1 MSHVN
6 SRTPAP
12 ARVVLSLAVFSAL
25 AVLPLAASAAG
36 AECAGG
42 ARAQQARALPQAFAR
57 HPLAAAADAA
67 LDPALPVSAAWL
79 ARQRADE
86 QGVRSAPGHCGGPG
100 GSSIV
105 NRGVIDVRTDAHLG
119 RFDPSLSLSTGA
131 DVSETLTLSARAV
144 GIEAGPKVDSIVNSG
159 SVSAKATASLDSVA
173 VTLTLLET
181 AHATTTT
188 TLAAT
193 AVGIDAGG
201 TAHGDKGHAGG
212 HGHAA
217 GSIVNDGSVTAEAS
231 ATIVDVGVT
240 LSAANVATADGSLS
254 VDASGTGIRAGAGTE
269 TIVNNGSVSATA
281 TTRLTQVDV
290 AATFLGL
297 SIVDRGP
304 TDASTALEARATG
317 IDATAARGGV
327 AIGGAGSIG
336 ATAQSFVNVTGVS
349 VSSEGVDAS
358 VPSLFSGPIATV
370 GITADSTASGVRS
383 GAGDDRVALAGPVT
397 VQSSATAQQQSVDVG
412 VSVFNLHVP
421 TPGFSVV
428 GAGTKADA
436 RAGGIESGAGNDQL
450 SNAGTMTVDANAKSS
465 TAVALVSLA
474 DLAIDLAPNLPSL
487 PLSYSV
493 MVADA
498 ISQTR
503 ASAVGI
509 DAGEGDDSV
518 LNRAGA
524 TLNVGATANGGT
536 VDVSARAGLKFED
549 KKKPDP
555 NPSTSSSIS
564 AEFGVSLAR
573 ASIDAGSTAIGIAG
587 GAGRDTLVNDGTL
600 GATATTGTYGV
611 TVRVD
616 LMGPLDFDQG
626 PNPSLLGSG
635 AAADTSN
642 SAVATATALAGGAGD
657 DALLNRGKASASAT
671 ADALNVSAGIG
682 VKLEKNGA
690 LAGVSLVDS
699 DATAT
704 ATAVG
709 LDGGGGA
716 DRVENLGQVDAT
728 ARAGAT
734 SVSVNVEVQ
743 AISDKGVAASV
754 SVLDADTTATA
765 GAVGLRSGDGSAGR
779 HDDHR
784 DDHDDH
790 GHDHDHDKRAPA
802 ALRNAG
808 TLNVDAD
815 AATAAVN
822 ASVHADVT
830 SKGAVVGVALS
841 DTSATA
847 RAAATGIE
855 GGAAGERIGNE
866 GTIGLT
872 ATAQAVAVGV
882 NVTVESAATGLA
894 AGAALTR
901 SAVDAGASAIGIA
914 GGAGDDLILNTGS
927 IDTAVRKVQATA
939 TTVSVGL
946 EAKVVSKQGAAI
958 GAALS
963 DTRATAVAAATGV
976 DGGAGDD
983 TLVNRGSI
991 TLDTVGADTTAVG
1004 VALDLALAKQGFT
1017 ASAALARSNSTSS
1030 ASATGLAGGAGD
1042 DTLVNDK
1049 DITLKHVRGDGNAVS
1064 VGLDISGAQDG
1075 LVIGAAL
1082 ADAGATAGAAATGL
1096 AGGSGRDTLANAG
1109 HVVVDTVA
1117 AESDSVGVSV
1127 DIKIAKNGLGIGAAL
1142 VKSGVTSGAEVA
1154 GLDGGTEQ
1162 DRLFNDGQIEL
1173 RAVSAQADAVGVS
1186 VGLVGTTNG
1195 VSIAAGVADGSSTAS
1210 AAARGL
1216 VGGSG
1221 DDLAVNRGGI
1231 VIDNVSARGNA
1242 TAVSVGLAGTN
1253 NGIAASVT
1261 LADSSANAVALAAG
1275 IDGGE
1280 GEDRLWN
1287 EGGITIG
1294 QVKARAGAVT
1304 ADVSLSGTLSG
1315 GLAAGAAIGRS
1326 AAIAETR
1333 VTGMDGGSGADLI
1346 ASRGETGILVDDVA
1360 ATASATG
1367 VSVQLGV
1374 VSNGAAIGAALVDT
1388 STTARTTVTGLQ
1400 GGAGDDAVFNAGPL
1414 TLRNLKAEASA
1425 VSVGVGVN
1433 AALSAGVAGGLAWV
1447 DGKGTAALQVT
1458 GLAGGAGD
1466 DRLLNEGSIT
1476 ISAAEAL
1483 AHATDASV
1491 TLNISLAGAAGGASI
1506 ANTSANATAAV
1517 KGLDGGSGDDLLINR
1532 GPVDVRGR
1540 AQADSIGVT
1549 VSLNVA
1555 LGVAAGATITDASST
1570 AAAEVA
1576 GLDAGEGRDT
1586 MLNEGTVQARADAVA
1601 TGTSVSIVVP
1611 NIFGGYAAAKL
1622 STSATADA
1630 VGLRDAD
1637 SAAAAPCGHDKHKTN
1652 GGGGSSCGHDEHGD
1666 HGDGHAEGSTKAT
1679 ITNRADVAA
1688 TATASST
1695 GTSVGGALFGYSLGD
1710 TGNSATAG
1718 AAGIQAG
1725 ARDDAILNE
1734 AKLTAIASATA
1745 SGLAVDVSVIGAT
1758 NGNAGTLATAQAS
1771 GITSGAGDDMI
1782 DNRAGIVASARSS
1795 ASAKV
1800 VAVGLAGSASIS
1812 GDTNAA
1818 KTASASAVGIAAGD
1832 GDDRIGNSGSVMV
1845 DAGRAALRPDD
1856 ARDGR
1861 CTAEAGGACASAS
1874 GVAVELAGS
1883 GRVDAGTNAIALAT
1897 GLDGGRGDDSIDNS
1911 GSLRVDALARARA
1924 DGVGVVLGGVD
1935 HVSAST
1941 LVSASANGLRGD
1953 DGADRLANRGS
1964 IEVMA
1969 AADTAAANTSVVIAG
1984 KATAEGNTQASA
1996 TALGMDGGAGDDVL
2010 GNSGTL
2016 TVAADAWAG
2025 VGGTSFAFAGQAPA
2039 VATLGAGATASGL
2052 AGGGGADRLRNEGV
2066 VKATASSRVAV
2077 TGGATAIFGGAS
2089 AGSNV
2094 SATATASGIAA
2105 GDGDDLVQQ
2114 LGTLEVSAAA
2124 TLGANS
2130 SSFALGNAS
2139 AGDVLFAV
2147 SQAGGIA
2154 AGAGD
2159 NAVLNDGRLAVK
2171 ASSTLAAAGG
2181 ASTVFGNTRSAATLT
2196 ARSSAAG
2203 MSAGDGNDILVNDRN
2218 GAIDVTG
2225 ALDAA
2230 AAAGVEA
2237 GRLFVDGSARSSV
2250 SASAAALGI
2259 DAGAGDNRVVLEGT
2273 LAARVSGSASASG
2286 SSNADF
2292 LSIDSDSYGE
2302 AGATLTGALAVG
2314 VRSGSGRDR
2323 VVNLGTLTASAAP
2336 NVAAAATAEGGGLFD
2351 NDADAVATAIVREVI
2366 AIGIDAGAGDN
2377 EVVNRGTIQANA
2389 TPRASAAASS
2399 NAHWFSDAGA
2409 GAQAQI
2415 HDTLAVG
2422 IASRGGA
2429 STIVNDGRIEVG
2441 ADAQAQA
2448 SANPSPGGA
2457 GGVDFVYTIAEVRN
2471 TQAIGIWAGGGAST
2485 IVNDGSV
2492 AVTMAANALGH
2503 ADGSAWGL
2511 RVDGSTH
2518 SHVINTGRIEV
2529 SASALALLGSAEA
2542 LAVGIAAGD
2551 GGNRIVNSGHIVAEA
2566 VSSGAGQAWGI
2577 RSGSGDDRIVNL
2589 GSIVATRTL
2598 GGTTSAGVAI
2608 EAGAGNDTVV
2618 LGDGS
2623 VTRGDI
2629 DLGAGTDVLLMQGS
2643 PVFEG
2648 TVVDEG
2654 SRVTL
2659 ALAGSGSFGGTLPAS
2674 VIRKQGPG
2682 TFSLATLPPVQRLEV
2697 QGGTLEIGS
2706 SYRFLGEGQFAA
2718 TIQGDGSYGRLH
2730 VRGQAQLGGGLRV
2743 ERGAGPFVN
2752 GSRYEVLRA
2761 DGGFAPGSSFERI
2774 ELPVATPLL
2783 SFASTQAD
2791 GSLAVTAQVK
2801 SFTTV
2806 APGADAQAV
2815 ARQLDRVL
2823 PGVRGD
2829 LSTAL
2834 GTLQGLTRAADFATA
2849 FTSLS
2854 PLTHGQRTLASVA
2867 SADRFAQTIEQRMGG
2882 LQLAGREAGAARAL
2896 PVIVAANGNGG
2907 FWQRLDAAEQWQA
2920 RPYGVWL
2927 QAFAQ
2932 RGDQD
2937 ASSDASGYRYDLA
2950 GQALGAD
2957 HRFDRNFSA
2966 GVALGWVK
2974 NEFRSD
2980 VAGNRADLKSRLA
2993 ALYGSYDGGD
3003 VYANATLSAG
3013 TTSHDAQR
3021 TIVVGPTS
3029 TPVTSRHDAKLL
3041 AASFGAGLSR
3051 RAGEGWLD
3059 PFVNLRYTLVKED
3072 AFTENGSGA
3081 ALAVDGR
3088 STHTVVS
3095 ELGLRWTQAFA
3106 VSGNARLIPEASAAW
3121 LHDFGHGSRLVQ
3133 AAYVDAPE
3141 AGFAVEGQRIERNGL
3156 RLGLGVTYRSGG
3168 GLSSLLRY
3176 SAEIRPGYR
3185 AQGLVGELRYEF

>member
-86 QGVRSAPGHCGGPG
+86 QGVRSAPGHCGGSG
-100 GSSIV
+100 GTSIV

-144 GIEAGPKVDSIVNSG
+144 GIDAGPKVDSIVNSG

-240 LSAANVATADGSLS
+240 LSAANLATADGSLT
-254 VDASGTGIRAGAGTE
+254 VDAGGTGIRAGAGTE

-281 TTRLTQVDV
+281 TTRMTQVDV

-304 TDASTALEARATG
+304 TDASTALDARATG

-657 DALLNRGKASASAT
+657 DTLLNRGKASASAT

-765 GAVGLRSGDGSAGR
+765 SAVGLRSGDGSAGR
-779 HDDHR
+779 HDDHHY
-784 DDHDDH
+784 DHDD
-790 GHDHDHDKRAPA
+790 HDHDHDKPAPA

-901 SAVDAGASAIGIA
+901 SAVDASASAIGIA

-927 IDTAVRKVQATA
+927 IDTAVRRVQATA

-1109 HVVVDTVA
+1109 HIVVDTVA

-1142 VKSGVTSGAEVA
+1142 VKSGVTSGAEVV
-1154 GLDGGTEQ
+1154 GLDGDTEQ

-1173 RAVSAQADAVGVS
+1173 RAVSARADAVGVS

-1304 ADVSLSGTLSG
+1304 ADVSLSGTLSA
-1315 GLAAGAAIGRS
+1315 GLAAGAALGRS
-1326 AAIAETR
+1326 AAIAEVR

-1400 GGAGDDAVFNAGPL
+1400 GGAGDDAVLNAGSL
-1414 TLRNLKAEASA
+1414 TLRNLRAEASA

-1447 DGKGTAALQVT
+1447 DGKGTAALQVA

-1517 KGLDGGSGDDLLINR
+1517 KGLDGGSGDDLLVNR

-1570 AAAEVA
+1570 AAAEAA

-1586 MLNEGTVQARADAVA
+1586 MLNEGTVQAQADAVA

-1652 GGGGSSCGHDEHGD
+1652 GGGGSSCGHDGHGD
-1666 HGDGHAEGSTKAT
+1666 HGDGHADGSTKAT

-1758 NGNAGTLATAQAS
+1758 NGNASTLATAQAS
-1771 GITSGAGDDMI
+1771 GITSGAGDDLI

-1941 LVSASANGLRGD
+1941 LVSAGANGLRGD

-2052 AGGGGADRLRNEGV
+2052 AGGTGADRLRNEGV
-2066 VKATASSRVAV
+2066 VKAAASSRVAV

-2377 EVVNRGTIQANA
+2377 EIVNRGTIQANA

-2492 AVTMAANALGH
+2492 AVTMAANAPGH

-2697 QGGTLEIGS
+2697 QSGTLEIGS

-2718 TIQGDGSYGRLH
+2718 TIHGDGSCGRLH

-2774 ELPVATPLL
+2774 ELPAATPLL

-2829 LSTAL
+2829 LSAAL
-2834 GTLQGLTRAADFATA
+2834 GTLQGLTRAADFAAA

-2907 FWQRLDAAEQWQA
+2907 FWQRLEAAEQWQA

-2980 VAGNRADLKSRLA
+2980 VAGNRANLKSRLA